1 MVTAVESDHAM
12 SISAQTMTSGKKQSL
27 WASTRRRR
35 EAMAAFWFL
44 LPNLIGF
51 IIFLAGPVL
60 ASLGISFFDWNLLTA
75 PKWLGITN
83 YVNLLSDEDF
93 WHSISATLYY
103 TFGSVPLG
111 ILSAL
116 LLALALNQKI
126 RGIGIYRTIYFIP
139 VVSSLVAVSLM
150 WRWMYNPTSGI
161 LNYWLNQAFEVL
173 HLPFSAP
180 NWLQSRTW
188 AMPAII
194 IMSVWKTLGYN
205 MVLFLAGLQG
215 IPAHLYEAA
224 EIDGATSW
232 RKFRH
237 ITLPL
242 LTPTTFFILL
252 ITLIGSFQVFEQAYI
267 MTQGGPARE
276 TVTTV
281 YYIYENGF
289 QWYKMGYASA
299 VAWVLF
305 ALVLVVTLIQWRFQ
319 ERWVFYE

>member
-1 MVTAVESDHAM
+1 MAT
-12 SISAQTMTSGKKQSL
+12 IAQQMKPTTRRKSGL
-27 WASTRRRR
+27 WRSKNRRR
-35 EAMAAFWFL
+35 ELIAALCFL

-51 IIFLAGPVL
+51 LIFMAGPLL
-60 ASLGISFFDWNLLTA
+60 ASLGISLLEWNLLNPPT
-75 PKWLGITN
+75 WLGLEN
-83 YVNLLSDEDF
+83 YYHLVQDEDF
-93 WHSISATLYY
+93 WLSLRATFYY
-103 TFGSVPLG
+103 MAGSVPLS
-111 ILSAL
+111 IVSAL

-126 RGIGIYRTIYFIP
+126 RGIAIYRTIYFIP
-139 VVSSLVAVSLM
+139 VVSSMIAVALM

-161 LNYWLNQAFEVL
+161 LNYMLDWLFTTL
-173 HLPFSAP
+173 HLPLTP
-180 NWLQSRTW
+180 PDWLQSRVW

-194 IMSVWKTLGYN
+194 LMSVWKGLGYN

-232 RKFRH
+232 YKFRH

-242 LTPTTFFILL
+242 LTPTTFFIV
-252 ITLIGSFQVFEQAYI
+252 IISLIGSFQIFEQAYI
-267 MTQGGPARE
+267 MTQGGPARS

-289 QWYKMGYASA
+289 QWYQMGYASA

-305 ALVLVVTLIQWRFQ
+305 ALILLVTVVQWRYQ
-319 ERWVFYE
+319 DRWVFYE